1 MSKNKRKQA
10 LLQSMDP
17 SNCAEGVYSVEER
30 VIPAEF
36 QTDSPTVCISEMNCP
51 LDAEVEKGFK
61 DEAAKFLCRELE
73 RYFSEAI
80 KKIDELLEESYGWI
94 KMTGDFWY
102 FDPMC
107 ALLPE
112 QSTLC
117 FSDTGRSWPNPV
129 MKQEIGGKF
138 TGSLALE
145 KELLFVMSSKNCP
158 FECDP
163 NHKYFC
169 ADSSREHSNPP
180 VTWKDLQSPA
190 PDLKR
195 TSMGLYEM
203 ILQQVKIKDAEQL
216 YLDCIY
222 RKDDGR
228 FAQDYPSIDRVAFL
242 PVFRLTSD
250 IARNFIDSKSIEIKT
265 SHKLILWSLFRLIPQ
280 SLVEDSTFAAVCD
293 FIRENPGCIDLD
305 GDNLLNEDCVA
316 EYYRKNDEAISDAV
330 ALLRDRK
337 YPPFEKILCENA
349 MMRLLRCDEVRAN
362 IRPEYVDKLLTS
374 PNRGHWDLW
383 AENAEDPGDEQT
395 VIKVPCEYYARN
407 PKFDIQQG
415 GVVGIDFGT
424 KSTTVVRIV
433 AKEKP
438 KPMRIGHGNFS
449 ELPTDRSDYEN
460 PTVMQFIDV
469 NSFLDAYKKRS
480 GRPWTKWRDLTIS
493 HTAADM
499 LREATDS
506 DLFPAFLSEL
516 KQWAGGNNELKIKD
530 RRGRVLTL
538 PPYGKLTDGDID
550 PIEFYAYYIGLNI
563 NHMHKTNGIFMRY
576 EISYP
581 VTYDKDI
588 LTRLRQSFERGIR
601 KSFPDSI
608 LNDAELMK
616 QFRVRFGASEPA
628 AYSLCA
634 LKEYGFDP
642 SGDDKIFYGVFD
654 FGGGT
659 TDFDFGTFR
668 EATEA
673 EQDAGKDYVLEHFCS
688 SGDKYLG
695 GENILQLLAYDVFK
709 QNKEM
714 LLKENIQFSQPFE
727 FANASFEGDEGLIE
741 DSPEARLNM
750 KLVMEKLRPLWESS
764 KAAPAEEATDS
775 QSVGELD
782 SGTLKVTLF
791 DKTGEQQTNKS
802 LMFNRDELEQKIRDR
817 IRHGVAN
824 FFFRLK
830 ETFRE
835 PYVPK
840 TLNRINLFLAGN
852 SCKSPLVK
860 ELFEEYIE
868 DFVKDNEDFKDVFE
882 LFPPLGSDEAIQ
894 KMKERNPTKTIYT
907 GIECPTG
914 KTGVAFGLVMGR
926 EGSNY
931 LVIDKDL
938 NSEGRAFRFY
948 VGRSRKGKFKVIL
961 NKASER
967 GRWERVMSVGDSGMV
982 ELQYSDLPEA
992 GTGELPEEKT
1002 FPINCPVNQPA
1013 DKDKSLFIRV
1023 KSANEFEY
1031 ALAKDEAAITK
1042 NSIRSYRLE

>member
-51 LDAEVEKGFK
+51 LDADVEKGFK
-61 DEAAKFLCRELE
+61 DEAAKFLYGELE
-73 RYFSEAI
+73 NIFLETLRKVAG
-80 KKIDELLEESYGWI
+80 LLEKSQGWI

-102 FDPMC
+102 FDPIC
-107 ALLPE
+107 ALLPPE
-112 QSTLC
+112 EDLD
-117 FSDTGRSWPNPV
+117 FIGYGSWPDEAFFSLGGEYAGCPISEDELCLV
-129 MKQEIGGKF
+129 MNSERKPYPWDN
-138 TGSLALE
+138 S
-145 KELLFVMSSKNCP
+145 
-158 FECDP
+158 

-169 ADSSREHSNPP
+169 ATSSGRNS
-180 VTWKDLQSPA
+180 SIA
-190 PDLKR
+190 PQ
-195 TSMGLYEM
+195 TCYFEM
-203 ILQQVKIKDAEQL
+203 NGESQRSL
-216 YLDCIY
+216 YLRIIHAYQKEENSRSCWACRYCGGSDSPFISSCTI
-222 RKDDGR
+222 
-228 FAQDYPSIDRVAFL
+228 L
-242 PVFRLTSD
+242 PVFRLTEKCAAKTEKMP
-250 IARNFIDSKSIEIKT
+250 IAYRLVLWALFQLTPESLQDDPVFAKVCDYIRKNPECIDPESETILNKDGVTAKFRSIEDAMKT
-265 SHKLILWSLFRLIPQ
+265 
-280 SLVEDSTFAAVCD
+280 T
-293 FIRENPGCIDLD
+293 
-305 GDNLLNEDCVA
+305 
-316 EYYRKNDEAISDAV
+316 V
-330 ALLRDRK
+330 ALLQEQH
-337 YPPFEKILCENA
+337 YPPFARVLRENT
-349 MMRLLRCDEVRAN
+349 MMRLLRCDEIRAN
-362 IRPEYVDKLLTS
+362 IKPEYEDKRLTS

-383 AENAEDPGDEQT
+383 AENAEGPRDGQT
-395 VIKVPCEYYARN
+395 VIKVPGEYYARN

-424 KSTTVVRIV
+424 KSTTVVRII

-460 PTVMQFIDV
+460 PTVMQFIDF
-469 NSFLDAYKKRS
+469 NSFRDAYEKRS
-480 GRPWTKWRDLTIS
+480 GRPLTKWSDLTIS

-499 LREATDS
+499 LHEATDS

-516 KQWAGGNNELKIKD
+516 KQWAGGNHKLRIKD
-530 RRGRVLTL
+530 RRGEVFTL
-538 PPYGKLTDGDID
+538 PPFGKLTGEDID
-550 PIEFYAYYIGLNI
+550 PIEIYAYYIGLNI
-563 NHMHKTNGIFMRY
+563 NHMRNGIFMRY

-588 LTRLRQSFERGIR
+588 LMRLRKSFERGIR
-601 KSFPDSI
+601 KSLPDSI
-608 LNDAELMK
+608 LNDTEVMK

-668 EATEA
+668 EATEE
-673 EQDAGKDYVLEHFCS
+673 EQDAGKDYVLEHFRP

-695 GENILQLLAYDVFK
+695 GENILQLIAYDVFK

-714 LLKENIQFSQPFE
+714 LLKQNIPFPKPFE
-727 FANASFEGDEGLIE
+727 RENTSFEGEEGLID
-741 DSPEARLNM
+741 DSPEAHLNM

-764 KAAPAEEATDS
+764 KATPAEDVSDS
-775 QSVGELD
+775 QSAGELD

-791 DKTGEQQTNKS
+791 DRTGEQQANNS
-802 LMFNRDELEQKIRDR
+802 LVFNRDELEKKIRAR
-817 IRHGVAN
+817 IRHGVVN
-824 FFFRLK
+824 FFARLK
-830 ETFRE
+830 ETFKE
-835 PYVPK
+835 PYVPRN
-840 TLNRINLFLAGN
+840 LSRINLFLAGN

-860 ELFEEYIE
+860 ELFEECIE
-868 DFVKDNEDFKDVFE
+868 SFVKDNADFKNVFE

-894 KMKERNPTKTIYT
+894 KMKERNPDKTIYS

-931 LVIDKDL
+931 LVIDKNMD
-938 NSEGRAFRFY
+938 SEGRIAFRFY
-948 VGRSRKGKFKVIL
+948 VGRSRKGKFKAVL
-961 NKASER
+961 NMASER
-967 GRWERVMSVGDSGMV
+967 GRWERVMSVGSSGMV
-982 ELQYSDLPEA
+982 ELQYSDLAEA

-1002 FPINCPVNQPA
+1002 FPINCPVNQPE

-1031 ALAKDEAAITK
+1031 ALAKDEASITK
-1042 NSIRSYRLE
+1042 NSIKSYRLE